1 MLVFLSIWHNFLVS
15 TESCQHV
22 LLEISIVPDNTYSSF
37 FYTRHYKYNF
47 LNELVES
54 ILIIR
59 YQNKIKVET

>member
-1 MLVFLSIWHNFLVS
+1 M
-15 TESCQHV
+15 
-22 LLEISIVPDNTYSSF
+22 LEISIVPDNTYSSF
-37 FYTRHYKYNF
+37 FYTRRYKYNF